1 MNNLLDLQKEI
12 ENVRKELDVAVEKN
26 VQTPECYQV
35 SLQLYKLIEDYIQ
48 YKEKTQLLN
57 CS

>member
-1 MNNLLDLQKEI
+1 MNYLLDLQKEI
-12 ENVRKELDVAVEKN
+12 ENVRKELDVAVEKD

-35 SLQLYKLIEDYIQ
+35 SLQLDKLIEEYIQ

>member
-35 SLQLYKLIEDYIQ
+35 SLQLDKLIEDYIQ

>member
-1 MNNLLDLQKEI
+1 MNNLLDL
-12 ENVRKELDVAVEKN
+12 RKELDVAVEKN

-35 SLQLYKLIEDYIQ
+35 SLQLDKLIEDYIQ

>member
-1 MNNLLDLQKEI
+1 MNYLLDLQKEI

-35 SLQLYKLIEDYIQ
+35 SLQLDKLIEDYIQ

>member
-1 MNNLLDLQKEI
+1 MNNLLDSQKEI

-35 SLQLYKLIEDYIQ
+35 SLQLDKLIEDYIQ

>member
-1 MNNLLDLQKEI
+1 MNNLLDLQK
-12 ENVRKELDVAVEKN
+12 
-26 VQTPECYQV
+26 VQTPECYEV
-35 SLQLYKLIEDYIQ
+35 SLQLDKLIEDYIQ